1 MNCFRIVHSA
11 NEAVEQLN
19 RLRKVMVTE
28 KRNADG
34 TTVYDVDGK
43 EYSERELI
51 TMANSVVNDGPPPR

>member
-1 MNCFRIVHSA
+1 
-11 NEAVEQLN
+11 
-19 RLRKVMVTE
+19 MVTE